1 MQIERTQFAE
11 CNRVYLSGNYFFFS
25 FVKNPD
31 DSVWRFYLYL
41 PNATVG
47 NTLTVDFISPNGQL
61 LLSSLQVLSGCA
73 IIVRGQPRG
82 GPPPERQINLSNIR
96 AGAMARRAAQ
106 GQPEPKDTPDE
117 VSGSVP
123 LCSFVCLFVYVCVC
137 VCLAKAEQGPAKKA
151 LQHKTVTF
159 QFGWVNAVV
168 RRTWL
173 CCPHFHRASSCTT
186 IYIWISIQSM
196 PDYIND
202 DVA

>member
-1 MQIERTQFAE
+1 MQQWAILWLWTLSPLTDSFYCLPSRSCQAVPSLFGASLEVAHPRSVRSISVISELGPWPAEPLRASPSPRTPPMRWAA
-11 CNRVYLSGNYFFFS
+11 LSH
-25 FVKNPD
+25 
-31 DSVWRFYLYL
+31 
-41 PNATVG
+41 
-47 NTLTVDFISPNGQL
+47 
-61 LLSSLQVLSGCA
+61 CA
-73 IIVRGQPRG
+73 R
-82 GPPPERQINLSNIR
+82 
-96 AGAMARRAAQ
+96 
-106 GQPEPKDTPDE
+106 
-117 VSGSVP
+117 
-123 LCSFVCLFVYVCVC
+123 LFVYLFMFVC